1 MGKESAGQLSLF
13 DSRERGEPVRGVEP
27 SPHHR
32 RLAERL
38 PSSLYLGTSS
48 WSFPGWKDLVYDRK
62 TSQSVLAR
70 HGLAAY
76 ATHPLFRCVGIDRT
90 FYAPLSAADFAA
102 YREAVP
108 EDFRFVVKAHEL
120 VTRAYIRPRSGEGA
134 PARNG
139 FFLHRDYAVNE
150 VIGPCVEGLE
160 EKAAILVF
168 QFSPQSPAALGGIA
182 GFAENLYQFL
192 DALPPGLRYAVE
204 LRNPEMLTPS
214 YLQALTDSGACHCF
228 NVHPTMPP
236 IESQWQSTRE
246 ADFPALLVR
255 WMLQRHL
262 SYGNARDSF
271 APFNQLVEEDERS
284 RSVITEMCL
293 DSASKKRP
301 AIVVV
306 NNKAEGS
313 APLSVFRL
321 AEELAR

>member
-13 DSRERGEPVRGVEP
+13 DAGGEPVRGIEP
-27 SPHHR
+27 SQHHR
-32 RLAERL
+32 WLAEGL

-48 WSFPGWKDLVYDRK
+48 WSFPGWKDLVYDRE

-76 ATHPLFRCVGIDRT
+76 AAHPLFRCVGIDRT
-90 FYAPLSAADFAA
+90 FYAPLSASDFAA

-108 EDFRFVVKAHEL
+108 EDFRFVVKAHEM
-120 VTRAYIRPRSGEGA
+120 VTRAYIRPRSGEGE

-150 VIGPCVEGLE
+150 VIGPCVEGLKS
-160 EKAAILVF
+160 KAAVLIF
-168 QFSPQSPAALGGIA
+168 QFSPQSTTALGGIE
-182 GFAENLYQFL
+182 GFAANLHQFL
-192 DALPPGLRYAVE
+192 DALPPGLQYAVE
-204 LRNPEMLTPS
+204 LRNPEMLTDR
-214 YLQALTDSGACHCF
+214 YLQALADTGACHCF

-236 IESQWQSTRE
+236 IESQGHSTRE
-246 ADFPALLVR
+246 ANFPALVVR
-255 WMLQRHL
+255 WLLQRHL

-271 APFNQLVEEDERS
+271 APFNRLVEQDDHS

-301 AIVVV
+301 AFVVV